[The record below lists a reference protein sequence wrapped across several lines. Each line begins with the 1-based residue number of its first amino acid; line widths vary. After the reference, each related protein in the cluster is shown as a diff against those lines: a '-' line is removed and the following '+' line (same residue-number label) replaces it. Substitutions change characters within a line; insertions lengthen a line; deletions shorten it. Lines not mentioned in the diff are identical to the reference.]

1 MTTIIIGN
9 TYTLNIEEL
18 RTIDL
23 RGRECIA
30 SRIDNIRKFLNALID
45 DILVHHKQLTTSVV
59 CYYDYQTFSISLK
72 ESYPFIQKHRMPV
85 IFKFNCD
92 IDNVTSKVISDII
105 ENCCIDT
112 GDTTNK
118 LNAFVYK
125 SINILNASLFFNAVK
140 VFDEA
145 FYCNEEILNKLLKF
159 PFNPFQKNNVKTSL
173 FEIECGGENFLST
186 RFNFG
191 PFSFSIRTDEIVIIS
206 ETKRFSFLVRKS
218 NFNNDVTLFKLIFK
232 NLYDHYSPEF
242 SDIDYEDFVA
252 LFKMKYI

>member
-18 RTIDL
+18 RTLDL

-45 DILVHHKQLTTSVV
+45 DILVHRDQLVTSVV

-72 ESYPFIQKHRMPV
+72 DSYPFIQKHRMPV
-85 IFKFNCD
+85 VFKFNCD
-92 IDNVTSKVISDII
+92 IDNVTNKVISDVI

-125 SINILNASLFFNAVK
+125 SMNVLNSSLFFNAVK

-145 FYCNEEILNKLLKF
+145 FYCNNEIFKKLLKN
-159 PFNPFQKNNVKTSL
+159 PFNPFQVNNVKTSL
-173 FEIECGGENFLST
+173 FDIECGGENFLCA
-186 RFNFG
+186 RFKFG
-191 PFSFSIRTDEIVIIS
+191 LFNFSIRNDEIIVTT
-206 ETKRFSFLVRKS
+206 EHKRFSFLVRKS

-232 NLYDHYSPEF
+232 NLYDHSSSEF
-242 SDIDYEDFVA
+242 LDIDYKDFVA